1 MGMWVSRNDG
11 RFDPDTVPVRLVV
24 LVMMLAGMMMALT
37 IPQAWGVRARRKMDR
52 TPRQSARA
60 LPRGQLDP
68 LRSTEQPKRRTEES

>member
-37 IPQAWGVRARRKMDR
+37 IPQAWGALARRKMDR
-52 TPRQSARA
+52 TRRQSARTRP
-60 LPRGQLDP
+60 LGQLDP